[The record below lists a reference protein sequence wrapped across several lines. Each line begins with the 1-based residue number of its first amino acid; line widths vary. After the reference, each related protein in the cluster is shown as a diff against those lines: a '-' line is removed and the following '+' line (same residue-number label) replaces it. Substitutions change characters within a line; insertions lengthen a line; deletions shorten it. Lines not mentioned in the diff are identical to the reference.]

1 MVKDRCELY
10 TEKKYKIYKK
20 KKKIQENKLD
30 IVTQCNM
37 KIVDYLDFTLNLN
50 NSNFKPYY
58 RLDHAIYS

>member
-1 MVKDRCELY
+1 MWTVHR
-10 TEKKYKIYKK
+10 KKIQNIQK

>member
-10 TEKKYKIYKK
+10 TEKNTKYTK

-37 KIVDYLDFTLNLN
+37 KITWSITWTLH
-50 NSNFKPYY
+50 ST
-58 RLDHAIYS
+58 

>member
-10 TEKKYKIYKK
+10 TEKNTKYTK

>member
-10 TEKKYKIYKK
+10 TEKNTKYTKK

-30 IVTQCNM
+30 VVTQCNM